1 MRWFSA
7 KTEEKNDLNPFDL
20 DWGLVTA
27 DGDKD
32 GFSIHVINSDL
43 TDKGCISKTQSL
55 VFYKYKYYKLHLPS
69 DRIQKFI
76 FDIRGQEIS
85 DRQIE
90 AFKSDLLGMIEKNE
104 IEPKFKIEFLR

>member
-1 MRWFSA
+1 MKWLS
-7 KTEEKNDLNPFDL
+7 TNIEEHNDLNPLEL

-32 GFSIHVINSDL
+32 GFTVHVINSDL
-43 TDKGCISKTQSL
+43 TDKSCLTKTQSL
-55 VFYKYKYYKLHLPS
+55 VFNKYKYYKLHLPP

-76 FDIRGQEIS
+76 FDIRGQDIS

-90 AFKSDLLGMIEKNE
+90 VFKRDLLGMIEKNE
-104 IEPKFKIEFLR
+104 NEPKFKMEFLR